1 MATKSTT
8 QVFFSRLLSTF
19 FLWLAVSAVF
29 LSQNAWAF
37 VSLIFVL
44 GAAATNEYFKM
55 AAKAHYPAQ
64 RGLGTLT
71 SLGYIGLGCCIL
83 ALHGNAGLDM
93 VSQMDGAFIAGVT
106 LCSFIYQLLFK
117 VESSEPLTKVAS
129 TTLGFLYIAFLF
141 SFMAR
146 IIFLTPEHVTTHPT
160 VPGAWLLLWLCVVT
174 KFTDMGAYLT
184 GTFCGKVLKLKTH
197 KMIPHISPGKTW
209 EGFFG
214 AIIIALASAALLY
227 ALMPVK
233 LAILSSWT
241 HVIILGMLLPLF
253 AVVGDLAESVIKR
266 SLSIKDSG
274 NFLPG
279 IGGTLDL
286 IDSLCFTAPVLY
298 FYLIWIH

>member
-1 MATKSTT
+1 MVHSSQELHSVASSTN
-8 QVFFSRLLSTF
+8 F
-19 FLWLAVSAVF
+19 
-29 LSQNAWAF
+29 
-37 VSLIFVL
+37 
-44 GAAATNEYFKM
+44 
-55 AAKAHYPAQ
+55 
-64 RGLGTLT
+64 
-71 SLGYIGLGCCIL
+71 
-83 ALHGNAGLDM
+83 
-93 VSQMDGAFIAGVT
+93 
-106 LCSFIYQLLFK
+106 LFK

-129 TTLGFLYIAFLF
+129 TTLGFLYVAFLF

-146 IIFLTPEHVTTHPT
+146 IIFLTPEHVTAHST

-279 IGGTLDL
+279 IGGALDL